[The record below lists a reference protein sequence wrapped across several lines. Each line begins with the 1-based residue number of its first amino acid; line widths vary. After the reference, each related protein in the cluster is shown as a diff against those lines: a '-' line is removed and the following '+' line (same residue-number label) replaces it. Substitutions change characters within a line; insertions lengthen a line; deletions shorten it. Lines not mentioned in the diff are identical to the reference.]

1 MIMPLKV
8 LKFQKI
14 VIVIV
19 KVKNMICVCV
29 CVCVWRMWKN
39 GKGKYNMW
47 IPMVMA
53 FAI

>member
-29 CVCVWRMWKN
+29 CVCVCVKN
-39 GKGKYNMW
+39 VKEW
-47 IPMVMA
+47 
-53 FAI
+53 